1 MYRRPR
7 RYQRLRRVCDRYTRE
22 RLSRLVSLSLL
33 PVWSSLALAHH
44 SVISVYDDERRFTLE
59 VQVLEF
65 ELIDPHPLIFVEVIG
80 IPQGQT
86 MNEVAP
92 GQTWTLEMDNARE
105 LRALGF
111 YDQTFLPGD
120 RMLVA
125 VDPSR
130 HTRYRKNTLYLR
142 AAEHRREGFIYLH
155 NVRKLL
161 PRASTEDSLPNYL
174 ELIR

>member
-1 MYRRPR
+1 MG
-7 RYQRLRRVCDRYTRE
+7 RLISFV
-22 RLSRLVSLSLL
+22 LL
-33 PVWSSLALAHH
+33 PVCSSLALAHH
-44 SVISVYDDERRFTLE
+44 SVISVYDDQRRFTIE
-59 VQVLEF
+59 VRVLEF
-65 ELIDPHPLIFVEVIG
+65 ELVDPHPLIFVEVLG
-80 IPQGQT
+80 IPRGQA
-86 MNEVAP
+86 VDDIAP

-161 PRASTEDSLPNYL
+161 PRTSTEDSLPNYL